1 MQLQLDIQSD
11 SDFIIPQQHKDAAIK
26 FGVEQIDATDVHKYI
41 VAFMRKLLLHREK
54 LDTEV
59 LNNYLRPAI
68 AKQWQ
73 EVLSSLEERNRKL
86 MNIQSGSLVFKLF
99 CPTKRSQLQLQ
110 DKNWRLKIQKK
121 MAELLKLL
129 GKCYLTEM
137 KNLCVKCIAL
147 LWKALDS
154 VNIF

>member
-11 SDFIIPQQHKDAAIK
+11 SDFIIPQQQKDAAIK
-26 FGVEQIDATDVHKYI
+26 FGVEQVDATDVHKYI
-41 VAFMRKLLLHREK
+41 AAFMRKLFLNREK
-54 LDTEV
+54 LDKEV
-59 LNNYLRPAI
+59 PKNYLRPAI
-68 AKQWQ
+68 AKQWR

-86 MNIQSGSLVFKLF
+86 MNIQNGSLVFKLF
-99 CPTKRSQLQLQ
+99 CPTKKSQLQLQ

-137 KNLCVKCIAL
+137 KNLCIAL
-147 LWKALDS
+147 VWKALDS
-154 VNIF
+154 VNIM